1 LELFC
6 EDFTTFERAGIML
19 PPVPA
24 HEVSAEPRE
33 VTMHAFQVQPV
44 SRLAPANRSA
54 IARALA
60 VGRLR
65 AFVAALLGRST
76 GAKQDAVPHYEG
88 HGWCDS
94 LERQVNGDIA
104 TCRRARL

>member
-1 LELFC
+1 
-6 EDFTTFERAGIML
+6 
-19 PPVPA
+19 
-24 HEVSAEPRE
+24 
-33 VTMHAFQVQPV
+33 MHAFQVQRV
-44 SRLAPANRSA
+44 SRLAVANRSA
-54 IARALA
+54 IARALPL
-60 VGRLR
+60 GRLR
-65 AFVAALLGRST
+65 AFVAALLGRT